1 MLFFKLYVVVHLS
14 YFFVPSSFS
23 GNHGNSTNSVS
34 GGGGLSPTI
43 QVPTWGVSAAGA
55 AVPTAPSLSDV
66 NSTDSPVAPGMDACR
81 ARVLYD
87 YDAADIKELSLIADE
102 VGSWAC
108 YTNWNNFHNECSC
121 TCSNLHLFVELNLD

>member
-1 MLFFKLYVVVHLS
+1 
-14 YFFVPSSFS
+14 
-23 GNHGNSTNSVS
+23 VS

-102 VGSWAC
+102 VINVYRLPNVDDWMMGERGSQRGKVPVT
-108 YTNWNNFHNECSC
+108 YI
-121 TCSNLHLFVELNLD
+121 ELL